1 MIRFFAG
8 HPTAANVLMLTFF
21 ALGIMAVP
29 TLLRETFPRI
39 EPREVEVRVR
49 YPGASP
55 EDVERSVCRRI
66 EDAIEGTDNVSE
78 IACDSRDHLAIAKVE
93 MVAGRDF
100 DLFFSDIRTAIDGI
114 DDFPDSA
121 EEPVVTQLGRTEFV
135 AAIVIT
141 GPDRAT
147 TLKALAQDVKTR
159 MLRHGGIPK
168 VDIVGFSDR
177 QIRIEIPEVLAR
189 TLGLSLADIAA
200 AVERQNIDLPVGE
213 IKARDGIVR
222 MRFTDQRLSV
232 DAYRDIVV
240 ASSERGSQI
249 RLGDIATITDL
260 FEDAEVKTELDGRP
274 AAVLNVSKTP
284 EDDSLTVMG
293 AIQDFLATERQQLP
307 PTVSLSISRDV
318 TSIIADRLDLLV
330 TNAWQGLLLV
340 FVTMW
345 LFFGMRQAF
354 WIAMGLPT
362 SFLGAI
368 AVMAL
373 LGYSINMLTMVGL
386 LIVIGIVMDDAI
398 VLSENIASHR
408 ALGKPPIQA
417 AVDGAAEVGT
427 GVIYSFMTTAAI
439 FVPLAFLQGDLGEL
453 LRVIPVVMIV
463 VLAFSIVEAFLILPN
478 HLSHGGAPPAMRGP
492 RKAAEDAVMWLRD
505 RVVAP
510 TTLAAVRWRY
520 LTVGLCT
527 FMFLAT
533 LALMA
538 GGRVKFEA
546 FPDLDGDVLEARI
559 QLPPSATL
567 ADTEAAVSRVV
578 APLRTLAEGWKA
590 GQPDG
595 AEVVRSVLVTYNENA
610 DAGTTGPNL
619 ATVAVDLLNAEIRT
633 VDNATI
639 LARWREALPGDIPAV
654 RINLTEAVLGPA
666 GRPLEFR
673 LSGND
678 LGDLDRAADELKAW
692 LGRYVGVVGVGDDL
706 NPGKKELRIRLR
718 EGAGTLGLDSQA
730 VASQIRAAYQG
741 TIADEIQVGAESF
754 EIEVRTASGDRDG
767 LDDVD
772 RFVVTTPAGGQVPL
786 TAVAEITEA
795 RGFARIN
802 RIDRLPTVTVDGDVD
817 AARANAADIVKDT
830 VKRFLPDLRA
840 RHPGL
845 EVSVEGAT
853 ASAAETQAS
862 MMRGLLAGLVAVF
875 LLLSFQFRSY
885 AEPVAVM
892 VVIPFA
898 LTGALLGHLV
908 MGINFAM
915 PSLLGVV
922 SLAGIV
928 VNGSILIIEFLKD
941 NHDHDNPDVAT
952 AAARAAA
959 SRFRAILLTTTTTLA
974 GLFPLLFETS
984 LQAQTLIPLITS
996 ISFGLLS
1003 ATVLITLVV
1012 PAFYGILDDLG
1023 LTSMA
1028 AERRSRAHGAPA
1040 PLQPAGV
1047 PQAPG

>member
-1 MIRFFAG
+1 MIRYFAG
-8 HPTAANVLMLTFF
+8 HPTAANILMLSFF
-21 ALGIMAVP
+21 ALGLFSLP

-55 EDVERSVCRRI
+55 EDVERTICRRI
-66 EDAIEGTDNVSE
+66 ENAIEGTDNVAE
-78 IACDSRDHLAIAKVE
+78 IACDSRDNLAIATVE
-93 MVAGRDF
+93 MVAGADI
-100 DLFFSDIRTAIDGI
+100 DLFFSDIRTAVDGI
-114 DDFPDSA
+114 DDFPDSV

-141 GPDRAT
+141 GPERAT
-147 TLKALAQDVKTR
+147 TLKALAEDVKTR

-168 VDIVGFSDR
+168 VDIIGFSDR
-177 QIRIEIPEVLAR
+177 QIRIEVPEVLAR
-189 TLGLSLADIAA
+189 TLGLSLADIAS
-200 AVERQNIDLPVGE
+200 AVERQNVDLPAGE
-213 IKARDGIVR
+213 IEARDGIVR
-222 MRFTDQRLSV
+222 LRFTDQRLSV

-260 FEDAEVKTELDGRP
+260 FEDQEVKTELDGRP

-284 EDDSLTVMG
+284 EDDSLNVMA
-293 AIQDFLATERQQLP
+293 AIQDFLAGERRQLP
-307 PTVSLSISRDV
+307 STVSLTISRDV

-330 TNAWQGLLLV
+330 SNASQGLALV
-340 FVTMW
+340 FAAMW

-386 LIVIGIVMDDAI
+386 LIVIGILMDDAI
-398 VLSENIASHR
+398 VLAENIASHR
-408 ALGKPPIQA
+408 ALGKRPIEA
-417 AVDGAAEVGT
+417 AVDGANEVGT
-427 GVIYSFMTTAAI
+427 GVVYSFLTTAAI
-439 FVPLAFLQGDLGEL
+439 FGPLAFLSGDLGEL
-453 LRVIPVVMIV
+453 LRVIPVVMVV
-463 VLAFSIVEAFLILPN
+463 VLTFSLVEAFLILPN
-478 HLSHGGAPPAMRGP
+478 HLSHEGAPPVLRGP
-492 RKAAEDAVMWLRD
+492 RRAAEDAVAWLRD

-510 TTLAAVRWRY
+510 TTRIAVRWRY
-520 LTVGLCT
+520 LTVGLGS
-527 FMFLAT
+527 FVFLAT

-538 GGRVKFEA
+538 GGVVKFEA

-567 ADTEAAVSRVV
+567 ADAEAAVARVV

-590 GQPDG
+590 AQPGGQDL
-595 AEVVRSVLVTYNENA
+595 VRSVLVTFNENA

-639 LARWREALPGDIPAV
+639 LNEWRAALPKDLPAV

-673 LSGND
+673 LSGNNLHD
-678 LGDLDRAADELKAW
+678 IDRAADELKEW
-692 LGRYVGVVGVGDDL
+692 LSRYVGVVGVGDDL
-706 NPGKKELRIRLR
+706 NPGKAELRIRLR
-718 EGAGTLGLDSQA
+718 EGAGSLGLDA
-730 VASQIRAAYQG
+730 RTVANQLRAAFQG
-741 TIADEIQVGAESF
+741 TIADEIQVDAESF
-754 EIEVRTASGDRDG
+754 EIEVRAAPGDRDSP
-767 LDDVD
+767 DDFD
-772 RFVVTTPAGGQVPL
+772 RFVVTTPSGGQVPL
-786 TAVAEITEA
+786 TAVAEITEG
-795 RGFARIN
+795 RGYARIN
-802 RIDRLPTVTVDGDVD
+802 RIDRLPAVTVDGDVD
-817 AARANAADIVKDT
+817 AAVANAAEIVQDT
-830 VKRFLPDLRA
+830 VTRFLPELRS

-845 EVSVEGAT
+845 EVSVEGAS
-853 ASAAETQAS
+853 ASAAETQVS
-862 MMRGLLAGLVAVF
+862 MMRGLVFGLVAVF

-898 LTGALLGHLV
+898 LTGAVLGHFV

-941 NHDHDNPDVAT
+941 HHDPATPDVAT
-952 AAARAAA
+952 AAAKAAA

-974 GLFPLLFETS
+974 GLFPMLFETS

-1003 ATVLITLVV
+1003 ATLLITLVV
-1012 PAFYGILDDLG
+1012 PAFYGILDDFG
-1023 LTSMA
+1023 LTSLA
-1028 AERRSRAHGAPA
+1028 AERKAAARGTTEAHATR
-1040 PLQPAGV
+1040 
-1047 PQAPG
+1047 